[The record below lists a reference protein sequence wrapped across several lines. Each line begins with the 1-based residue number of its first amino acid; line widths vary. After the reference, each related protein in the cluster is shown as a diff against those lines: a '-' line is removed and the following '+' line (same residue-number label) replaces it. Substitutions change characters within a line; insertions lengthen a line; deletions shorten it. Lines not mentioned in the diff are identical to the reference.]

1 MENSFGMETLFCIRR
16 NERALKSEPIKTEN
30 SKILRIKSLLF
41 VKIVFSKVNFTL
53 AMLASDLKFTLAN
66 QIFHS
71 PWRVWRVLFPPL
83 GSYVFVD
90 KGKRKPTTNIKKNK
104 LI

>member
-16 NERALKSEPIKTEN
+16 NERALKSEPIKIEK
-30 SKILRIKSLLF
+30 SKILRKYYDF
-41 VKIVFSKVNFTL
+41 
-53 AMLASDLKFTLAN
+53 KFTLAN
-66 QIFHS
+66 QIL
-71 PWRVWRVLFPPL
+71 VLFPPL